1 MASYSR
7 RLFIANNGFDIRGL
21 KCVWYF
27 HLYQVLL
34 TAIELNMSI
43 FVCMHEKAYKT
54 LGTVGRD
61 HLLVNQESNGKQAKY
76 FFWVLIVVAA
86 PVFLTY
92 LYLV

>member
-1 MASYSR
+1 
-7 RLFIANNGFDIRGL
+7 
-21 KCVWYF
+21 
-27 HLYQVLL
+27 
-34 TAIELNMSI
+34 
-43 FVCMHEKAYKT
+43 MHEKAYKT